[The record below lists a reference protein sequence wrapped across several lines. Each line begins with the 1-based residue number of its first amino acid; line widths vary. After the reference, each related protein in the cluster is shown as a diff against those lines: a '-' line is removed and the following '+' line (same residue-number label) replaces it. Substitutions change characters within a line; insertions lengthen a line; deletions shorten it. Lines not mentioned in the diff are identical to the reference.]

1 MKTKKSKNIFGMSP
15 IQLIIIVVMA
25 CFAGIIIMGAAG
37 FIFYDSFLVNQPIP
51 IQVTMPVLPTMTRTQ
66 PAKISLQ
73 TATSQPTLT
82 RVPTATKLPTET
94 IMPTPTLWFQANA
107 RDLIPT
113 EQEMPSDYKVD
124 TGASGSISD
133 NSAVES
139 YMMSYVNNYPNDP
152 RNKSGDPYLVVY
164 RVTIFN
170 TVDSASSSFDAMDE
184 NWISEN
190 FGKMFNISSNPQ
202 AITPS
207 RVALDI
213 QGVERA
219 AAYISDFNGVSVPG
233 FFVYIKLQNNNGVF
247 VVRTVSHAPFTNEQ
261 RILDSAKYFASLL
274 VPKIVR

>member
-15 IQLIIIVVMA
+15 IQLVIVIVMA
-25 CFAGIIIMGAAG
+25 CFAGTIILGITG
-37 FIFYDSFLVNQPIP
+37 FIFYNSFLGNQPIP
-51 IQVTMPVLPTMTRTQ
+51 IQVTMPVLPTLTRTQ

-73 TATSQPTLT
+73 TVTSQPTLT

-113 EQEMPSDYKVD
+113 EREMPSGYMID
-124 TGASGSISD
+124 TGASGNISD

-139 YMMSYVNNYPNDP
+139 YMVSYINNYPNDP

-164 RVTIFN
+164 KATIFN
-170 TVDSASSSFDAMDE
+170 TVDSAASSFDGMDE
-184 NWISEN
+184 SWISN
-190 FGKMFNISSNPQ
+190 NIGKMFNISSIPQ

-207 RVALDI
+207 LVGLNI

-219 AAYISDFNGVSVPG
+219 TAYISDFNGVSVPG
-233 FFVYIKLQNNNGVF
+233 FFVYVKLQNNNGVF
-247 VVRTVSHAPFTNEQ
+247 VVRTISHAPFTNEQ
-261 RILDSAKYFASLL
+261 RTLDSAKYFVSLL
-274 VPKIVR
+274 VPRIIR